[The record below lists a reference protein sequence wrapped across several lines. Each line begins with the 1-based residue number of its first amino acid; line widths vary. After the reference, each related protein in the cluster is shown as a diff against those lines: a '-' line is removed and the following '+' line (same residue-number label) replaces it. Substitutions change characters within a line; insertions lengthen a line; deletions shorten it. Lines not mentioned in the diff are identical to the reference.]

1 MQLKQKEINYNLLDD
16 ETKEI
21 LLYEIN
27 NHLLMDEKPSEY
39 FNSILDVP
47 IFKEHPFCMLYNLKK
62 AEQSPVHHPEG
73 NAWNHTMLVVDYASK
88 QKNKSKNEK
97 VFMWAA
103 LLHDIGKP
111 PTTKVRKGKIT
122 SYDHEKVGAVMA
134 REFLEEFTTDESFI
148 NDVCSL
154 IRWHMQILHVVKN
167 MPFGN
172 IKDMKEETDINEVAL
187 LGYCDRLGRK
197 NPDVEKEQNN
207 IEVFLKKCMDFK
219 E

>member
-167 MPFGN
+167 LPFGN
-172 IKDMKEETDINEVAL
+172 IKDMKEETDVNEVAL

-207 IEVFLKKCMDFK
+207 IEVFLKKCMEFK
-219 E
+219 V

>member
-73 NAWNHTMLVVDYASK
+73 NAWNHTLLVVDYASK

-207 IEVFLKKCMDFK
+207 IEVFLKKCMDF
-219 E
+219 EE

>member
-134 REFLEEFTTDESFI
+134 REFLEEFTTDDIFI
-148 NDVCSL
+148 NNVCSL

-167 MPFGN
+167 LPFGN
-172 IKDMKEETDINEVAL
+172 IKDMKEETDVNEVAL